1 MENRR
6 DVTVVS
12 LVIERDG
19 TVLLG
24 RRSRTKDHAAGQ
36 WETISGRAE
45 TNETLVQAAHREALE
60 ETGLEVEV
68 LRKIDT
74 FTFNRGPG
82 AVPTT
87 GVTFHCRA
95 RLKQARLSEEHEE
108 FVWATLEQA
117 KGYGLPEGLMR
128 CIEMVLKK

>member
-1 MENRR
+1 MEDCR
-6 DVTVVS
+6 DATVVS

-19 TVLLG
+19 AVLLG
-24 RRSRTKDHAAGQ
+24 RRSRTKDHAPGQ
-36 WETISGRAE
+36 WETISGRAKP
-45 TNETLVQAAHREALE
+45 NETLVQAAHREALE

-74 FTFNRGPG
+74 FTFDRGPG

-87 GVTFHCRA
+87 GVTFHCRTWGE
-95 RLKQARLSEEHEE
+95 RTRLSDEHEE

-128 CIEMVLKK
+128 CVETVLKK